1 MLTYNRTLPN
11 ISEVARKNWHILQ
24 INPEFRNA
32 YVNKPTI
39 VFQRNKNIQDLIGG
53 HLIKDV
59 KFAKKNLE
67 KRQGKSKTC
76 NTTKSALCCMKVVN
90 TNTLKF
96 NQTKR
101 VFNIYHTITCKSQWK
116 ILLLEYVLC
125 NLEYVRKSKTNFNI
139 RLNNHWKDVSNR
151 KAIPVCVHF
160 RKKGDNFIQHAKF
173 NRGTNQN
180 GKC

>member
-11 ISEVARKNWHILQ
+11 ISEVVRKNWHILQ
-24 INPEFRNA
+24 INPEFCNA

-39 VFQRNKNIQDLIGG
+39 AFQRNKNIQDLIGG

-59 KFAKKNLE
+59 KVAKKNLE
-67 KRQGKSKTC
+67 KRQSKSKTS

-101 VFNIYHTITCKSQWK
+101 VFNIYHTITWKSQWK
-116 ILLLEYVLC
+116 ILLLLILNMYV
-125 NLEYVRKSKTNFNI
+125 NLKRVLIS
-139 RLNNHWKDVSNR
+139 LNNHWKDVSNS

-160 RKKGDNFIQHAKF
+160 RKEGDNFI
-173 NRGTNQN
+173 
-180 GKC
+180 